1 MNPQQKTPVMMLYP
15 IEKAKRFSEKYLFV
29 GRFLSKVIFSLKY
42 DLQKAEIT
50 IDAERYCLAAVVSA
64 LIYGVMFLF
73 VGMAFG
79 VIISRAFNAT
89 TIAVMFITGLAA
101 FIGMLIFHLVYPKL
115 AAFQLASLVDQELL
129 FAMRTMLIQ
138 LSSGISLFDTMRSI
152 SKSNYGQ
159 VSTEFSLVIRDVNSG
174 VSETE
179 ALEKLAFRTKSEVLK
194 KTAWQLTTTLKS
206 GGSITSALNSQV
218 EELVSKQMNSI
229 REYSAELNLWTLV
242 YLIVAAAM
250 PSLGITFLVI
260 ASSIGGSGIG
270 PEAVMLIIL
279 LSLSVQCAM
288 IYLVRSKVPK
298 VVK

>member
-1 MNPQQKTPVMMLYP
+1 MNQPQKTPLMMLYSL
-15 IEKAKRFSEKYLFV
+15 EKAKRFSEKYLFI
-29 GRFLSKVIFSLKY
+29 GRFLSKVMFSLKY

-50 IDAERYCLAAVVSA
+50 IDEERYCLAAVVSA
-64 LIYGVMFLF
+64 VMYGFMFLF

-79 VIISRAFNAT
+79 VIINKGFGVG
-89 TIAVMFITGLAA
+89 TIAVMFVTGFGAFLA
-101 FIGMLIFHLVYPKL
+101 MLVFHLIYPKL
-115 AAFQLASLVDQELL
+115 AAFQLASMVDQELL
-129 FAMRTMLIQ
+129 FAMRTILIQ
-138 LSSGISLFDTMRSI
+138 LSSGISLFDTMKSI

-159 VSTEFSLVIRDVNSG
+159 VSKEFALVIMDVNSG
-174 VSETE
+174 ISETE

-206 GGSITSALNSQV
+206 GGSVTSALNSQV
-218 EELVSKQMNSI
+218 EELISKQMNSI

-260 ASSIGGSGIG
+260 ASSISSSGIG
-270 PEAVMLIIL
+270 PEAVILIIL
-279 LSLSVQCAM
+279 LSVSVQCAM
-288 IYLVRSKVPK
+288 IFLVRSKVPK

>member
-1 MNPQQKTPVMMLYP
+1 MNQPQKTPLMMLYSL
-15 IEKAKRFSEKYLFV
+15 EKARRFSEKYLFI
-29 GRFLSKVIFSLKY
+29 GRFLSKIMFSLKY
-42 DLQKAEIT
+42 DLQKAEIN
-50 IDAERYCLAAVVSA
+50 IDEERYCLAATVSA
-64 LIYGVMFLF
+64 AMYGLMFLF

-79 VIISRAFNAT
+79 VIINRGLGT
-89 TIAVMFITGLAA
+89 GTIAIMLVTGLGAGLA
-101 FIGMLIFHLVYPKL
+101 MLIFHLIYPKL
-115 AAFQLASLVDQELL
+115 AAFQLASMVDQELL
-129 FAMRTMLIQ
+129 FAMRTILIQ
-138 LSSGISLFDTMRSI
+138 LSSGISLFDTMKSI

-159 VSTEFSLVIRDVNSG
+159 VSKEFALVVRDVNSG

-218 EELVSKQMNSI
+218 EELISKQMNSI

-250 PSLGITFLVI
+250 PSLGLTFLVI

-270 PEAVMLIIL
+270 PEAVILIIV
-279 LSLSVQCAM
+279 LSISVQCAM
-288 IYLVRSKVPK
+288 IFLVRSKVPK